1 AEDGIRNRNVTEFR
15 RVLFRSKTYDLLGNH
30 CLETEEVHQ
39 VIPDIF
45 VPVQESYQI
54 VPWSLPL
61 TPLVHGRFLGQSA
74 LDIRLPVNYTFLQH
88 DTAYNAVITLRQRR
102 CGFSSS
108 VHQFFLT

>member
-1 AEDGIRNRNVTEFR
+1 MASFFPPLTPHSFHFFLIAKVGAMPLEVE
-15 RVLFRSKTYDLLGNH
+15 LAQSQKTYDRLGNH
-30 CLETEEVHQ
+30 CLEAEEVHQ

-74 LDIRLPVNYTFLQH
+74 LDIRLPVNYTF
-88 DTAYNAVITLRQRR
+88 
-102 CGFSSS
+102 
-108 VHQFFLT
+108 